1 MKKWKRENSYGQET
15 TTVLQPQTEGMPW
28 KTTLKCNSFEEA
40 DVKRKLLKEKWAETK
55 LVGAEVKVKQ
65 VRGEM
70 YVVKIRVPEV
80 RAVPEK
86 NPETEKPDE
95 AREKKVERR
104 PRRNEKRNEKGD
116 SRRAAQEAAWK
127 KLRNNN
133 DPA

>member
-1 MKKWKRENSYGQET
+1 
-15 TTVLQPQTEGMPW
+15 
-28 KTTLKCNSFEEA
+28 
-40 DVKRKLLKEKWAETK
+40 LLKEKWAETK

-65 VRGEM
+65 VRSEM